1 MTTNEKLFLSSG
13 CTKCCSSKDR
23 PKRPTGYPEVS
34 YSLFTLGTRDAGDHN
49 GSRERERTKHTFT
62 TPQARKEDSNKKF
75 CPVKAASL

>member
-49 GSRERERTKHTFT
+49 GSRERERMN
-62 TPQARKEDSNKKF
+62 TPSQHHRLERRTATRNS
-75 CPVKAASL
+75 AQ